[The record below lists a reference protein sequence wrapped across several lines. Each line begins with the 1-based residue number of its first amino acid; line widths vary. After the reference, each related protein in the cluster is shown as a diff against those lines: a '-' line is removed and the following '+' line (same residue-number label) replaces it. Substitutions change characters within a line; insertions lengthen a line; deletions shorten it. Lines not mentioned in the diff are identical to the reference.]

1 MVLRERRKAGEAM
14 SEVAIIG
21 VGCLGFKSTIPE
33 LSYKELMFEAAV
45 RAYEDAGGINPRKD
59 VDVFVTCSEDY
70 LEGFSIFD
78 EYVPDQLGAAL
89 RHLFT
94 VTGDGMLGLAMAYML
109 IKTGYFDAVVVEAHS
124 KSSDILTYMDIVQF
138 GLDPIFIRPLG
149 GHPYYIAGLE
159 MNRYLYDTGTS
170 EEQCAQVVVKNKR
183 NALLNPY
190 AAYGANIT
198 LDQVMHSERLFH
210 PLKKLEIST
219 PADGCIVMVLA
230 SEKIAKKLTDKP
242 VWIKGIGWCTET
254 SNLETRDWVRAI
266 HTRLAAE
273 MAYKQAKIT
282 NPQRDIDFAE
292 IHDLFAYKELQHMEA
307 LKLCDYGMA
316 GKLTEDGV
324 TSLDGE
330 LPVNPSGGLLG
341 MGYGLEAS
349 GLQKVLEV
357 VLQLRAEAGARQVD
371 DAEVGL
377 AHTWRGVP
385 TATSVV
391 AILSKVK

>member
-1 MVLRERRKAGEAM
+1 MEKREGESM
-14 SEVAIIG
+14 SEVAIVG
-21 VGCLGFKSTIPE
+21 VGCVGFRPITPE

-45 RAYEDAGGINPRKD
+45 KAYEDAGGINPRED
-59 VDVFVTCSEDY
+59 IDVFVTCAEDY

-78 EYVPDQLGAAL
+78 EFVPDQLGAAL

-94 VTGDGMLGLAMAYML
+94 VSGDGMLGLATAYML
-109 IKTGYFDAVVVEAHS
+109 IKTGYFDTVAVEAHS
-124 KSSDILTYMDIVQF
+124 KASDILTYMDIVQF
-138 GLDPIFIRPLG
+138 GLDSLFNRPLG

-159 MNRYLYDTGTS
+159 MNRYLHDTGTT

-183 NALLNPY
+183 NAILNPY
-190 AAYGANIT
+190 AAYGADVT
-198 LDQVMHSERLFH
+198 LDQVMRSERLFH

-230 SEKIAKKLTDKP
+230 SEKVAEKLTDKP
-242 VWIKGIGWCTET
+242 VWVKGVGWCTET
-254 SNLETRDWVRAI
+254 PSLETRDWTKAVY
-266 HTRLAAE
+266 TRLAAE
-273 MAYKQAKIT
+273 MAYKEAKII
-282 NPQRDIDFAE
+282 NPWRDIDFAE

-307 LKLCDYGMA
+307 LKLCDYGEA
-316 GKLTEDGV
+316 GKLTEEGL

-330 LPVNPSGGLLG
+330 FPVNPSGGLLG

-357 VLQLRAEAGARQVD
+357 VLQLRGEAGPRQIE

-377 AHTWRGVP
+377 AHTWRGIP
-385 TATSVV
+385 TATGAVAVLSSV
-391 AILSKVK
+391 K

>member
-1 MVLRERRKAGEAM
+1 M
-14 SEVAIIG
+14 SEVAIVG
-21 VGCLGFKSTIPE
+21 VGCVGFRPITPE

-45 RAYEDAGGINPRKD
+45 KAYEDAGGINPRED
-59 VDVFVTCSEDY
+59 IDVFVTCAEDY

-78 EYVPDQLGAAL
+78 EFVPDQLGAAL

-94 VTGDGMLGLAMAYML
+94 VSGDGMLGLATAYML
-109 IKTGYFDAVVVEAHS
+109 IKTGYFDTVAVEAHS
-124 KSSDILTYMDIVQF
+124 KASDILTYMDIVQF
-138 GLDPIFIRPLG
+138 GLDSLFNRPLG

-159 MNRYLYDTGTS
+159 MNRYLHDTGTT

-183 NALLNPY
+183 NAILNPY
-190 AAYGANIT
+190 AAYGADVT
-198 LDQVMHSERLFH
+198 LDQVMRSERLFH

-230 SEKIAKKLTDKP
+230 SEKVAEKLTDKP
-242 VWIKGIGWCTET
+242 VWVKGVGWCTET
-254 SNLETRDWVRAI
+254 PSLETRDWTKAVY
-266 HTRLAAE
+266 TRLAAE
-273 MAYKQAKIT
+273 MAYKEAKII
-282 NPQRDIDFAE
+282 NPWRDIDFAE

-307 LKLCDYGMA
+307 LKLCDYGEA
-316 GKLTEDGV
+316 GKLTEEGL

-330 LPVNPSGGLLG
+330 FPVNPSGGLLG

-357 VLQLRAEAGARQVD
+357 VLQLRGEAGPRQIE

-377 AHTWRGVP
+377 AHTWRGIP
-385 TATSVV
+385 TATGAVAVLSSV
-391 AILSKVK
+391 K